1 MPLFCPGNVQTTWY
15 VLGHMK
21 TLPTIQVQIEQLS
34 QQRSIVNRALSEG
47 HDPKLAAERERIN
60 GELGKLWDAARQ
72 ARVRITHGERD
83 KIIARARQEERL
95 ERAA

>member
-1 MPLFCPGNVQTTWY
+1 
-15 VLGHMK
+15 MK

-34 QQRSIVNRALSEG
+34 QRRSIVNRALSEG
-47 HDPKLAAERERIN
+47 FDPKLAAERERID
-60 GELGKLWDAARQ
+60 EALAKLWDAARQ

-83 KIIARARQEERL
+83 RIIARARQEERL

>member
-1 MPLFCPGNVQTTWY
+1 
-15 VLGHMK
+15 MK

-34 QQRSIVNRALSEG
+34 QRRSLVNRALSEG
-47 HDPKLAAERERIN
+47 GNDPELRAERERIDLAL
-60 GELGKLWDAARQ
+60 EKLWDEARQ

-83 KIIARARQEERL
+83 RIIARARQEERL